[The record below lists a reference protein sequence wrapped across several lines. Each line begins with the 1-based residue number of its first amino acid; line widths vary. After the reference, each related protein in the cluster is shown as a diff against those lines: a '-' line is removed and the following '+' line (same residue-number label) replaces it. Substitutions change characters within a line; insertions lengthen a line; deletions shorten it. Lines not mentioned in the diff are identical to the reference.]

1 MAPNLRL
8 RNVLETMTDLTLAR
22 LMSFLEAHFEEGS
35 APDLCGRLTSMSQL
49 SEESTY
55 QFIIRCLEMR
65 QKVII
70 ASKQS
75 DEITYDPKLVQQLF
89 LRTLKRGIAS
99 PYILNKIKHY
109 LRVGNSDE
117 AMITA
122 VTRAATAERD
132 RRKLCRQR

>member
-22 LMSFLEAHFEEGS
+22 LMNFLQAHFEDGN

-55 QFIIRCLEMR
+55 QFVIRCLEMR
-65 QKVII
+65 QKVVI

-75 DEITYDPKLVQQLF
+75 DEITYDPNLVQ
-89 LRTLKRGIAS
+89 
-99 PYILNKIKHY
+99 
-109 LRVGNSDE
+109 
-117 AMITA
+117 
-122 VTRAATAERD
+122 
-132 RRKLCRQR
+132 